1 MVGETLGSYK
11 LVSKLGEG
19 GMGVVYLAEHT
30 LIGRK
35 AAVKVLRSE
44 CTGNQE
50 MVQRFFNEARSTAM
64 IRHSGLI
71 DVFDFGHHTTGS
83 GAGAAYIV
91 MEYLDGESLAA
102 RIERGVRFPVEIIVD
117 LGRQIAAAVGAAH
130 ARGIVHRDLK
140 PDNIFLLRD
149 DVDGGFKVKVLDFGI
164 AKLGDD
170 ATRSWRT
177 KTGTVM
183 GTPLYMSPEQ
193 CRDAGEVDA
202 RADVYSLGCIL
213 YEMACGRPPFDG
225 ATPAD
230 VLVAH
235 LKGVL
240 VPPRVRRPDLP
251 RELDA
256 VLQRA
261 LAREAGQRYQ
271 SMEELSRELERCG
284 AGGRAVLPE
293 AIPLPAAASAGA
305 GQVRRQRVA
314 ALEDTAHAQPEGV
327 PRTDL
332 DAVGKHEERRK
343 EAAGAGPAPAGP
355 AAQGAVKRV
364 EQPHAG
370 VQRAGAA
377 EAASE
382 VDPELKRTTPY
393 RRATTQ
399 SLLEAARG
407 GRGWLVAA
415 LLGGV
420 VIVGGV
426 VWLSRGGPGRR
437 EPRPNGPAASARPAP
452 AAAPNASA
460 TPTPSPTATSAP
472 SPSPVA
478 SEAPVPSASP
488 GADPA
493 DALTPRPS
501 PSPVGAALP
510 GPPKLR
516 VKSKPK
522 GELRVEDGVVDP
534 FED

>member
-83 GAGAAYIV
+83 GTGAAYIV

-130 ARGIVHRDLK
+130 AKGIVHRDLK

-202 RADVYSLGCIL
+202 RADVYSLACIL

-240 VPPRVRRPDLP
+240 VAPRARRPDLP

-261 LAREAGQRYQ
+261 LAREVGERYQ
-271 SMEELSRELERCG
+271 SMEELAHELERFG
-284 AGGRAVLPE
+284 AGGRAVVPE
-293 AIPLPAAASAGA
+293 AIPLPAPEDVGA
-305 GQVRRQRVA
+305 RRKRVA
-314 ALEDTAHAQPEGV
+314 ALEDTAHAQPPPEGV

-332 DAVGKHEERRK
+332 DAVGKHEQRRK
-343 EAAGAGPAPAGP
+343 SEEQRAAAPA
-355 AAQGAVKRV
+355 AAPTSA
-364 EQPHAG
+364 
-370 VQRAGAA
+370 
-377 EAASE
+377 
-382 VDPELKRTTPY
+382 DDTELRRTTPY
-393 RRATTQ
+393 RRAATR
-399 SLLEAARG
+399 SLLEPARG

-415 LLGGV
+415 VLGGV
-420 VIVGGV
+420 VVVVGV
-426 VWLSRGGPGRR
+426 VMLSLGGPGRR
-437 EPRPNGPAASARPAP
+437 KVKVVNEAPPVPVATPSAGPVVSARPAATAEP
-452 AAAPNASA
+452 AA
-460 TPTPSPTATSAP
+460 TAP
-472 SPSPVA
+472 SPSTSPSA
-478 SEAPVPSASP
+478 SSSTSPSASP
-488 GADPA
+488 STSTAGATA
-493 DALTPRPS
+493 
-501 PSPVGAALP
+501 P
-510 GPPKLR
+510 GPVKVR
-516 VKSKPK
+516 VKGKPK
-522 GELRVEDGVVDP
+522 GEVRVDDGVVDP

>member
-1 MVGETLGSYK
+1 VVGETLGSYK

-44 CTGNQE
+44 CSGNQE

-71 DVFDFGHHTTGS
+71 DVFDFGHHTTGT
-83 GAGAAYIV
+83 GTGAAFIV

-117 LGRQIAAAVGAAH
+117 LGRQISAAVGAAH
-130 ARGIVHRDLK
+130 AKGIVHRDLK

-213 YEMACGRPPFDG
+213 YEMACGRPPFEG

-240 VPPRVRRPDLP
+240 VAPRVRRPDLP
-251 RELDA
+251 AALDA

-261 LAREAGQRYQ
+261 LARELAERHQ
-271 SMEELSRELERCG
+271 SMEELSRELERFG
-284 AGGRAVLPE
+284 AGGRAVVPE
-293 AIPLPAAASAGA
+293 AIPLPAAEDGGA
-305 GQVRRQRVA
+305 RRKRVA
-314 ALEDTAHAQPEGV
+314 ALEDTAHAQPEAV

-343 EAAGAGPAPAGP
+343 
-355 AAQGAVKRV
+355 QGD
-364 EQPHAG
+364 E
-370 VQRAGAA
+370 
-377 EAASE
+377 
-382 VDPELKRTTPY
+382 ELKRTTPY
-393 RRATTQ
+393 RPSAAR
-399 SLLEAARG
+399 SLLEPARG

-415 LLGGV
+415 VLGGV
-420 VIVGGV
+420 VVVVGV
-426 VWLSRGGPGRR
+426 VMLSRGGPGRR
-437 EPRPNGPAASARPAP
+437 KVVKQQPALSSSPAAVVVPAMT
-452 AAAPNASA
+452 APP
-460 TPTPSPTATSAP
+460 PTSP
-472 SPSPVA
+472 SPSP
-478 SEAPVPSASP
+478 SPSMPAPT
-488 GADPA
+488 
-493 DALTPRPS
+493 LTPTPTA
-501 PSPVGAALP
+501 GAVLP
-510 GPPKLR
+510 GPAKVR

-522 GELRVEDGVVDP
+522 GEVRVDDGVVDP